1 MGLFDGL
8 LGGQSGLTHATT
20 TTNTTN
26 PNPAV
31 QAGHWVGVTN
41 PAQLQAMPTVHHN
54 TMMGQQALNNPNTWS
69 QNALTPY
76 GETMELKKEVEALRY
91 ILQRTV
97 ENYDELLEQHKALQD
112 IANAERNTR

>member
-1 MGLFDGL
+1 M
-8 LGGQSGLTHATT
+8 
-20 TTNTTN
+20 
-26 PNPAV
+26 
-31 QAGHWVGVTN
+31 
-41 PAQLQAMPTVHHN
+41 
-54 TMMGQQALNNPNTWS
+54 NNPQTWA

-112 IANAERNTR
+112 IANAERNAR

>member
-1 MGLFDGL
+1 MGIFDGIM
-8 LGGQSGLTHATT
+8 GGQSGLTHTTT

-26 PNPAV
+26 PAQ
-31 QAGHWVGVTN
+31 QAGGWHVLTSN
-41 PAQLQAMPTVHHN
+41 P
-54 TMMGQQALNNPNTWS
+54 QALQNMATIMPNPQAWA

-76 GETMELKKEVEALRY
+76 GETLELKKEVEALRY

-112 IANAERNTR
+112 IANAERNTK

>member
-1 MGLFDGL
+1 MGIFDGI
-8 LGGQSGLTHATT
+8 LGGQSGLTHTT
-20 TTNTTN
+20 TTNTTT
-26 PNPAV
+26 PANL
-31 QAGHWVGVTN
+31 QAGQFIAVN
-41 PAQLQAMPTVHHN
+41 PQVLQQST
-54 TMMGQQALNNPNTWS
+54 LINNPQTWA

-112 IANAERNTR
+112 IANAERNAR

>member
-1 MGLFDGL
+1 MGIFDGIF
-8 LGGQSGLTHATT
+8 GGQSGLTHTT

-26 PNPAV
+26 P
-31 QAGHWVGVTN
+31 TN
-41 PAQLQAMPTVHHN
+41 PAQQMAGTWQAVHPSQLQNAIVGHSTLM
-54 TMMGQQALNNPNTWS
+54 NNPQTWA

-76 GETMELKKEVEALRY
+76 GETMELKKEIEALRY

-112 IANAERNTR
+112 IANAERNAR

>member
-1 MGLFDGL
+1 MGIFDGI
-8 LGGQSGLTHATT
+8 LGGQSGLTHTT

-26 PNPAV
+26 PANL
-31 QAGHWVGVTN
+31 QAGQWVAAS
-41 PAQLQAMPTVHHN
+41 PAQLQNAIVNHSTLM
-54 TMMGQQALNNPNTWS
+54 NNPQTWA

-97 ENYDELLEQHKALQD
+97 ANYDELLEQHKALQD
-112 IANAERNTR
+112 IANAERNER

>member
-1 MGLFDGL
+1 MGIFDGL
-8 LGGQSGLTHATT
+8 LGGQGGLTHTTT
-20 TTNTTN
+20 TTNTTT
-26 PNPAV
+26 P
-31 QAGHWVGVTN
+31 TN
-41 PAQLQAMPTVHHN
+41 PAQQAGGWTTVANPAALQNTVLMN
-54 TMMGQQALNNPNTWS
+54 SPQTWAQS
-69 QNALTPY
+69 ALTPY